1 MGFKRRFT
9 RFSGPMQ
16 RRGDP
21 ATAALYSAPMQNSL
35 GRNIVP
41 RLALVALAGLLLAGC
56 NSLIFHPS
64 GGGAGEGACLPGTWK
79 LDTEQLS
86 TPISTPI
93 GDITLK
99 ASGEGTSMTFTDSAW
114 SLHADMTLSA
124 SLKTEYATLSGSII
138 VKGDASGTYTSDGTK
153 ITFKLEDL
161 SGTAAYDVNLLGYH
175 LAGSMSLPSSGGL
188 EGLVGLHGTAD
199 YTCSPDALA
208 FTLAPLTV
216 HAHH

>member
-1 MGFKRRFT
+1 
-9 RFSGPMQ
+9 
-16 RRGDP
+16 
-21 ATAALYSAPMQNSL
+21 MQNL
-35 GRNIVP
+35 VGRTVVP
-41 RLALVALAGLLLAGC
+41 RIALVALAGLLLAGC

-64 GGGAGEGACLPGTWK
+64 GGGAGTGACLPGTWK

-93 GDITLK
+93 GDITLD
-99 ASGEGTSMTFTDSAW
+99 ASGEGTTLTFTDSTW

-124 SLKTEYATLSGSII
+124 SLKTQYATLTGSII
-138 VKGDASGTYTSDGTK
+138 IKGDASGTYTSDGTK
-153 ITFKLEDL
+153 ITFTLGDL

-188 EGLVGLHGTAD
+188 EGLVGLHGTAN
-199 YTCSPDALA
+199 YTCTPDALA

>member
-1 MGFKRRFT
+1 M
-9 RFSGPMQ
+9 P
-16 RRGDP
+16 RRGDDG
-21 ATAALYSAPMQNSL
+21 ASALYAAAMPNL
-35 GRNIVP
+35 LARNIAP
-41 RLALVALAGLLLAGC
+41 RLALVAVAVLLVAGC

-64 GGGAGEGACLPGTWK
+64 GGTAGEGACLPGTWT

-99 ASGEGTSMTFTDSAW
+99 ASGAGTSITFTDSAW

-124 SLKTEYATLSGSII
+124 SLETEYATLTGSII
-138 VKGDASGTYTSDGTK
+138 VKGDASGTYTSDGTH
-153 ITFKLEDL
+153 ITFTLEDL

-175 LAGSMSLPSSGGL
+175 LAGTLSLPSSGGL
-188 EGLVGLHGTAD
+188 EGLVGLHGRAN
-199 YTCSPDALA
+199 YTCAPDALA
-208 FTLAPLTV
+208 FTLPPLTV